1 MRVHRKALSESS
13 YLGMM
18 KACSE
23 FSIRKA
29 SFVSNPLES
38 GFRPFSASMKNSEL
52 LVLGNRMG
60 NRSQQDVSEKVK
72 LLLRLSETT
81 PSERPLSGVRVRAN
95 KGNKCGHERTKKP
108 TAVCLCSHSSLI
120 KCRNSG

>member
-1 MRVHRKALSESS
+1 
-13 YLGMM
+13 M
-18 KACSE
+18 KACSD

-29 SFVSNPLES
+29 SFVSYPLES

-52 LVLGNRMG
+52 LVLGKRMG

-81 PSERPLSGVRVRAN
+81 PSERPLSGVRVSAN
-95 KGNKCGHERTKKP
+95 KGNKCGYERTKKP
-108 TAVCLCSHSSLI
+108 TAVCLCSHSNLI